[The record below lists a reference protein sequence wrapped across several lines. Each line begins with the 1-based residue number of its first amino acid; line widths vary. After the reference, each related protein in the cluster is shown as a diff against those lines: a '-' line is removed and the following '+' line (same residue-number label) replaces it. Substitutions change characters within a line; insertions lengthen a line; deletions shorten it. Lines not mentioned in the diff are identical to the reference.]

1 MDESFFYLKR
11 ADTLLGVLELCGG
24 DFPWHECKFEPTAA
38 FEEIRP
44 LLEYITPL
52 IEYISPKQSEALGL
66 RLVRILNG
74 EEINYFD
81 FGLNIHGHE
90 AKLRFGA
97 FHLKPC
103 PLSGLGAVAAVRD
116 AMWKRLLGA
125 GAGAIARSGLEKR
138 SQPRNTVERG
148 R

>member
-1 MDESFFYLKR
+1 MNESFFYLKR

-38 FEEIRP
+38 FEEIRRVSKQM
-44 LLEYITPL
+44 
-52 IEYISPKQSEALGL
+52 SPEQTEALGL

-90 AKLRFGA
+90 AQLRFGA
-97 FHLKPC
+97 RMTRK
-103 PLSGLGAVAAVRD
+103 
-116 AMWKRLLGA
+116 
-125 GAGAIARSGLEKR
+125 AR
-138 SQPRNTVERG
+138 
-148 R
+148 

>member
-38 FEEIRP
+38 FNEVS
-44 LLEYITPL
+44 PL
-52 IEYISPKQSEALGL
+52 IGYISPEQSEALGL

-90 AKLRFGA
+90 AKLQ
-97 FHLKPC
+97 
-103 PLSGLGAVAAVRD
+103 LGYPRGS
-116 AMWKRLLGA
+116 RL
-125 GAGAIARSGLEKR
+125 ITE
-138 SQPRNTVERG
+138 P
-148 R
+148 